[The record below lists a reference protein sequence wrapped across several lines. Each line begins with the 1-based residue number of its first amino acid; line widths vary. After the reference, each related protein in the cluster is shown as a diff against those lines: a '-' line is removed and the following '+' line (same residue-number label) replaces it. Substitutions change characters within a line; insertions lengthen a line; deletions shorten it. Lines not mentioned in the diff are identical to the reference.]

1 MAAFLHF
8 LYMGG
13 YARFLW
19 PCYGITFA
27 ILLLNIYWARRSLAN
42 ARSEAKRRLA
52 IREELILE
60 ERQA

>member
-1 MAAFLHF
+1 MNALTHF
-8 LYMGG
+8 LAMGG

-27 ILLLNIYWARRSLAN
+27 VVFLNIYWARRLLVR

-52 IREELILE
+52 VREELVLE
-60 ERQA
+60 NQA

>member
-1 MAAFLHF
+1 MTALMHF
-8 LYMGG
+8 LAMGG

-27 ILLLNIYWARRSLAN
+27 VVFLNIYWARRLNAR

-52 IREELILE
+52 MREEWVFEE
-60 ERQA
+60 ERA

>member
-1 MAAFLHF
+1 MTALVHF
-8 LYMGG
+8 LDMGG

-27 ILLLNIYWARRSLAN
+27 VLLLNIYWARQLLAR
-42 ARSEAKRRLA
+42 ARAEAKRRLTM
-52 IREELILE
+52 REEWALE

>member
-1 MAAFLHF
+1 MTALTHF
-8 LYMGG
+8 LAMGG

-27 ILLLNIYWARRSLAN
+27 VVFLNIYWARRLNAR

-52 IREELILE
+52 THQSEVVYE
-60 ERQA
+60 

>member
-1 MAAFLHF
+1 MSAFLHF
-8 LYMGG
+8 LAMGG

-27 ILLLNIYWARRSLAN
+27 VVFLNIYWARRLIAR

-52 IREELILE
+52 TQKEWVLE
-60 ERQA
+60 EQA

>member
-1 MAAFLHF
+1 MTALVRFF
-8 LYMGG
+8 EMGG

-19 PCYGITFA
+19 PCYGITLA
-27 ILLLNIYWARRSLAN
+27 VLLLNVYWARQLLAR

-52 IREELILE
+52 MREEWALE